1 MGQEEQK
8 GVNLPAWYIPEGI
21 QSREVYTSI
30 QQPLIQ
36 SPTFVTLTGSLSAGR
51 YLSKPLTVKIESDDG
66 EFLVSELK
74 YYIHGE
80 GTTVPEAIST
90 FKRIFSGYLDVLSE
104 EEGNLSSYMYEQL
117 EYLRTM
123 IRIE

>member
-8 GVNLPAWYIPEGI
+8 SVNLPDWYIPEGI
-21 QSREVYTSI
+21 QSRDVYTSI
-30 QQPLIQ
+30 QQPFIQ

-51 YLSKPLTVKIESDDG
+51 YLSRPLTVKIENDDG

-74 YYIHGE
+74 YSIHGE
-80 GTTVPEAIST
+80 GPTVPEAISA

-123 IRIE
+123 IRVE

>member
-8 GVNLPAWYIPEGI
+8 GVDLPDWYIPEGI
-21 QSREVYTSI
+21 QGRDVYTSI
-30 QQPLIQ
+30 HQSFIQ
-36 SPTFVTLTGSLSAGR
+36 SPIFVTLTGLLSAGR
-51 YLSKPLTVKIESDDG
+51 YLSRPLMVKIENDDG

-80 GTTVPEAIST
+80 GPTVLEAIGA

-123 IRIE
+123 IRVE